1 MVSLPK
7 ILALLGAFISAGTLV
22 AHAQTRPD
30 TFGIERGTGA
40 VICTND
46 GDENTENTDDPS
58 YAIAAMWDQMVL
70 GASAACGEQ
79 LTPLDNGTWGESKPF
94 TAADNAGLAADFRLY
109 VLHDSYTWANGSDR
123 QVLNDGEPVMFNEI
137 LKTPQ
142 FFQRFCSAKAVLSV
156 GTASQGGPTAVNH
169 RLARERGRIVASA
182 LKSYRPDCTTQ
193 SAPVMYALSLGQHRG
208 DRQGDRATQRRVV
221 IVAAEDLAIGVNLEQ
236 ALRRGLDEQNVF
248 GDMSVVDYDQFDLI
262 SF

>member
-1 MVSLPK
+1 MRLLSGATASL
-7 ILALLGAFISAGTLV
+7 LASICMFS

-30 TFGIERGTGA
+30 TFGIERGTGE

-46 GDENTENTDDPS
+46 GDETTINPDDPS

-70 GASAACGEQ
+70 GANAACGEQ
-79 LTPLDNGTWGESKPF
+79 LTPIDNGTWGESRPF
-94 TAADNAGLAADFRLY
+94 TATDEAGLSADFRLY

-123 QVLNDGEPVMFNEI
+123 QVLNDGQPVMFNEI

-142 FFQRFCSAKAVLSV
+142 FFERFCRAKAVLSV
-156 GTASQGGPTAVNH
+156 GTASQGGPTTVNH

-182 LKSYRPDCTTQ
+182 LKSYRPDCTTDT
-193 SAPVMYALSLGQHRG
+193 APIMYGLSLGQHRG
-208 DRQGDRATQRRVV
+208 DQAGDRPTQRRVV
-221 IVAAEDLAIGVNLEQ
+221 IVAGEDLAIGVNLEQ
-236 ALRRGLDEQNVF
+236 ALRRGLEEQNVF
-248 GDMSVVDYDQFDLI
+248 GDMSVADYDRFELI

>member
-1 MVSLPK
+1 MTFLRLST
-7 ILALLGAFISAGTLV
+7 ILAGLTL
-22 AHAQTRPD
+22 AANSLIATAQTRPD
-30 TFGIERGTGA
+30 TFGIERGTGQ
-40 VICTND
+40 VICTSD
-46 GDENTENTDDPS
+46 GDENTAKTDDPS

-70 GASAACGEQ
+70 GARSACGDE
-79 LTPLDNGTWGESKPF
+79 LTPLDNGTWGESRPF
-94 TAADNAGLAADFRLY
+94 TATDDAGLAADFRLY

-123 QVLNDGEPVMFNEI
+123 QVLNDGQPVMFNEI

-182 LKSYRPDCTTQ
+182 LKSYRPDCTTDT
-193 SAPVMYALSLGQHRG
+193 APVMYGLSLGQHRG
-208 DRQGDRATQRRVV
+208 DQAGDRPTQRRVV
-221 IVAAEDLAIGVNLEQ
+221 IVAAEDLAIGVDLEQ

-248 GDMSVVDYDQFDLI
+248 GAMSVADYDRFELI